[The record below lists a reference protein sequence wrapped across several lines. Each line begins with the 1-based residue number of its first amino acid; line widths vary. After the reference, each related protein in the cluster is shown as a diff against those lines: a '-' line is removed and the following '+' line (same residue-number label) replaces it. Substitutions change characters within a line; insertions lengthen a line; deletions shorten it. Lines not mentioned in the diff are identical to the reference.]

1 MIGLRSLVASALAS
15 GAAFV
20 FNRAASRGG
29 RPGPLLAFV
38 LGPGVEEAAKTGF
51 ALAIAAPVVVVHLGF
66 GAVEAVY
73 DASVRRGWTS
83 WSGPGFAAGAVSL
96 LSHTAFGVLTQAVLA
111 LTRQPLLAVTAAAV
125 AHALWNVGIV
135 ALMDAGRR
143 S

>member
-1 MIGLRSLVASALAS
+1 MGLRSLTASALAS
-15 GAAFV
+15 GAAFL

-29 RPGPLLAFV
+29 RPGPLLAFL

-51 ALAIAAPVVVVHLGF
+51 ALAMAAPVVVVHLGF

-73 DASVRRGWTS
+73 DVSGRRGRAS
-83 WSGPGFAAGAVSL
+83 RSGPGFAAGAVSF
-96 LSHTAFGVLTQAVLA
+96 LSHTAFGALTQAVLA
-111 LTRQPLLAVTAAAV
+111 LTRQPLLAVTTAAV
-125 AHALWNVGIV
+125 AHALWNVAIV

>member
-1 MIGLRSLVASALAS
+1 MGLRSLTASALAS
-15 GAAFV
+15 GAAFL

-29 RPGPLLAFV
+29 RPGPLLAFL

-51 ALAIAAPVVVVHLGF
+51 ALAMAAPVVVVHLGF

-73 DASVRRGWTS
+73 DVSGRRGRAS
-83 WSGPGFAAGAVSL
+83 RSGPGVAAGAVSF
-96 LSHTAFGVLTQAVLA
+96 LSHTAFGALTQAVLA
-111 LTRQPLLAVTAAAV
+111 LTRQPLLAVTTAAV
-125 AHALWNVGIV
+125 AHALWNVAIV